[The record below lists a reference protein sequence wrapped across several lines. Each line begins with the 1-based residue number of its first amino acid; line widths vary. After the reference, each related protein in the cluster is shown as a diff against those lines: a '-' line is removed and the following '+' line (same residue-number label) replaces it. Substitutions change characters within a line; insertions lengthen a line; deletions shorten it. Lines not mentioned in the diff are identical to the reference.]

1 MTTLKNMKMKVTNTM
16 TTKILLQSLLIFFLC
31 VLQGNAQELLTLKDA
46 VQIALE
52 NNYEIKI
59 AENNLKIDES
69 NVTPGNAGMLP
80 NATAS
85 IVNNNNIQNL
95 SQTRADGTIN
105 SLDNAKSNSL
115 NYGLSLGWTIFD
127 GFRMFAMRDQLSELQ
142 KLGENQL
149 KLTII
154 TKISDVQ
161 AAYFDLVQ
169 QQQQL
174 SALDST
180 LVISNQRVS
189 LAQNRFTIGK
199 ASRLEVLNAQVDI
212 NTDKVSLLRQK
223 EMYANAKV
231 LLNQILARDLTAD
244 FKVAEVFT
252 MEKQL
257 DFTEL
262 KVLAEKQNPEVEA
275 LIINKRIAELE
286 LKKIKSGR
294 YPTVKVNT
302 GYNFTDTQSSLGFT
316 TQSAARGLNYGFSA
330 SLNLFDGFAQKR
342 NEKIAALQIDN
353 SSIQI
358 EQQSLALHAQLAT
371 AYQTYTTNLEL
382 IQLEEKNEA
391 IAKQNLDI
399 TLDKFRIGTITTLE
413 FRTAQLNYVNATVR
427 YSNSQFQAKLSE
439 IALRELAGN
448 LNF

>member
-1 MTTLKNMKMKVTNTM
+1 MS
-16 TTKILLQSLLIFFLC
+16 TKILLQSLLIFFLC

-46 VQIALE
+46 VQIALQ

-59 AENNLKIDES
+59 AQNDLKIDES
-69 NVTPGNAGMLP
+69 NVAPGNAGMLP
-80 NATAS
+80 SATAS
-85 IVNNNNIQNL
+85 IVKNNNIQNL
-95 SQTRADGTIN
+95 SQTRADGTTN
-105 SLDNAKSNSL
+105 SLDNAKNNRLDYGVSL
-115 NYGLSLGWTIFD
+115 DWTIFD
-127 GFRMFAMRDQLSELQ
+127 GLRMFAMRDQLRELQ

-154 TKISDVQ
+154 TKISDIQ
-161 AAYFDLVQ
+161 AAYFDLV

-180 LVISNQRVS
+180 LVISNQRVN

-199 ASRLEVLNAQVDI
+199 ASKLEVLNAQVDI

-231 LLNQILARDLTAD
+231 LLNQILARDLTID

-257 DFTEL
+257 DFAEL
-262 KVLAEKQNPEVEA
+262 KAFAEKQNPQVEA
-275 LIINKRIAELE
+275 LIISKKVAELE
-286 LKKIKSGR
+286 LKKLKSGR

-302 GYNFTDTQSSLGFT
+302 GYNFSDTESSLGFT
-316 TQSAARGLNYGFSA
+316 TQSSARGLNYGFSA

-342 NEKIAALQIDN
+342 NEKIASLQIDN

-358 EQQSLALHAQLAT
+358 EQQSLALHAQLTT
-371 AYQTYTTNLEL
+371 AYQSYVTNLEL
-382 IQLEEKNEA
+382 IELE
-391 IAKQNLDI
+391 
-399 TLDKFRIGTITTLE
+399 
-413 FRTAQLNYVNATVR
+413 
-427 YSNSQFQAKLSE
+427 
-439 IALRELAGN
+439 
-448 LNF
+448 

>member
-1 MTTLKNMKMKVTNTM
+1 MKMKVNKIM
-16 TTKILLQSLLIFFLC
+16 STKILLQSLLIFFLC

-46 VQIALE
+46 VQIALQ

-59 AENNLKIDES
+59 AQNDLKIDES
-69 NVTPGNAGMLP
+69 NVAPGNAGMLP
-80 NATAS
+80 SATGS
-85 IVNNNNIQNL
+85 IVKNNNIQNL
-95 SQTRADGTIN
+95 SQTRADGTTN
-105 SLDNAKSNSL
+105 SLDNAKNNRLDYGVSL
-115 NYGLSLGWTIFD
+115 DWTIFD
-127 GFRMFAMRDQLSELQ
+127 GLRMFAMRDQLRELQ

-154 TKISDVQ
+154 TKISDIQ

-180 LVISNQRVS
+180 LVISNQRVN

-199 ASRLEVLNAQVDI
+199 ASKLEVLNAQVDI

-231 LLNQILARDLTAD
+231 LLNQILARDLTID

-257 DFTEL
+257 DFAEL
-262 KVLAEKQNPEVEA
+262 KAFAEKQNPQVEA
-275 LIINKRIAELE
+275 LIISKKVAELE

-302 GYNFTDTQSSLGFT
+302 GYNFSDTESSLGFT
-316 TQSAARGLNYGFSA
+316 TQSSARGLNYGFSA

-342 NEKIAALQIDN
+342 NEKIASLQIDN

-358 EQQSLALHAQLAT
+358 EQQSLALHAQLTT
-371 AYQTYTTNLEL
+371 AYQTYVTNLEL
-382 IQLEEKNEA
+382 IELEEKNEA

-427 YSNSQFQAKLSE
+427 YSNAQFQAKLSE

-448 LNF
+448 INF